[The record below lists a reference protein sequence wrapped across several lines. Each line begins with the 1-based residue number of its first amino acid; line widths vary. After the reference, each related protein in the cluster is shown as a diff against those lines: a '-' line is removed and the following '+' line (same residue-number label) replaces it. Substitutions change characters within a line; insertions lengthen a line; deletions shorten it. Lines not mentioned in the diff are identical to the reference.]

1 MKTTSLVKRF
11 TVKLISRTISQMIQK
26 FRKLH
31 TVRAQYGKTRNSL
44 SLKEFR
50 QINYLV
56 IFWVKPLVSRN
67 FYEKSVRENF
77 CNFHTVPLSKP
88 IKMIRNEIE
97 MVLPKSWFHE
107 IFQVLL
113 RYQTLEVMFLVTFS
127 IVTFISRSF
136 ILWLEY
142 YRNKN
147 EFKSQPDDAN
157 GSQL

>member
-1 MKTTSLVKRF
+1 
-11 TVKLISRTISQMIQK
+11 
-26 FRKLH
+26 
-31 TVRAQYGKTRNSL
+31 
-44 SLKEFR
+44 
-50 QINYLV
+50 
-56 IFWVKPLVSRN
+56 
-67 FYEKSVRENF
+67 
-77 CNFHTVPLSKP
+77 
-88 IKMIRNEIE
+88 MIRNKIE

-127 IVTFISRSF
+127 IVTFISIFF

-147 EFKSQPDDAN
+147 ESKSQPDDAN